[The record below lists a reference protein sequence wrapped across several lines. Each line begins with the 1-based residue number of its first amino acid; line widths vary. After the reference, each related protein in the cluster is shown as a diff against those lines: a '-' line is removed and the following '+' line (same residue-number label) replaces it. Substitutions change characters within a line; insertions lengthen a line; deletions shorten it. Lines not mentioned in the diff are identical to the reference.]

1 MQAAELPSRLKL
13 LNWGTNR
20 TVQGPLV
27 VSDATARLLPV
38 THSQCGF
45 DRIALDYEHNTVPGS
60 PEFER
65 TKEPREVAAY
75 GVPKVIAGEGLF
87 LEQIEW
93 TPSGKANAR
102 NYVDLS
108 PAPLLS
114 KTGDVVLIHSV
125 ALCRQGAVEDLQF
138 YSVDLPASVEGDANT
153 NNEETMLMDKI
164 MALLR
169 KALGLPDTATED
181 DIVSGIQAC
190 STAVKDL
197 AALKTQIEPILVL
210 TAPDG
215 KIVTLSTSLDGLLG
229 KIGDVD
235 VKGTIATLSADLL
248 KIRKDLVCYHARL
261 EGKVIPLDAEAL
273 AKTDLQTLEGMVAK
287 IAPTVPLAQVTPL
300 NVQQPPPAA
309 GAGVITDLDKEVAR
323 KCGVDPA
330 KLK

>member
-1 MQAAELPSRLKL
+1 
-13 LNWGTNR
+13 
-20 TVQGPLV
+20 
-27 VSDATARLLPV
+27 
-38 THSQCGF
+38 
-45 DRIALDYEHNTVPGS
+45 
-60 PEFER
+60 
-65 TKEPREVAAY
+65 
-75 GVPKVIAGEGLF
+75 
-87 LEQIEW
+87 
-93 TPSGKANAR
+93 
-102 NYVDLS
+102 
-108 PAPLLS
+108 
-114 KTGDVVLIHSV
+114 
-125 ALCRQGAVEDLQF
+125 
-138 YSVDLPASVEGDANT
+138 VDLPASVEGDANT

-210 TAPDG
+210 VAPEG
-215 KIVTLSTSLDGLLG
+215 KIVTLSASLDGLLG

-235 VKGTIATLSADLL
+235 VKGTIATLSSDLL

-261 EGKVIPLDAEAL
+261 EGKVIPRDAEAL